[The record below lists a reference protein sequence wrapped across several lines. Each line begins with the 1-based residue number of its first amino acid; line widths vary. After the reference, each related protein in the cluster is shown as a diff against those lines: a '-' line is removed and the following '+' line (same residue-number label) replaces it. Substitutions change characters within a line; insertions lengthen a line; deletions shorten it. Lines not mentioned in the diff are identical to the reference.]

1 MEHDEEWIKAE
12 KRKVWSIIYSK
23 KPELIIEKE
32 EYDKILIDLLQSYA
46 EYKQSTINMEKLVEV
61 EKEKIAENT
70 ENRRATRRN
79 PRKIRK
85 FFTKVFENYLDMDVK
100 IEDVKLKFKSFR
112 KYVRVVSNYE
122 IELIDN
128 GDDSELK
135 RHIKDLWKRLA
146 KEHKIL

>member
-79 PRKIRK
+79 SRKIRK

-135 RHIKDLWKRLA
+135 RHIKDLWKRFA